1 MKHVHFLGICG
12 TAMGA
17 VASAMARQGYVV
29 TGTDANVYPP
39 MSAFLENEGIQI
51 FQGYNPAN
59 IPADTDLVVI
69 GNAMSRGN
77 IEVEAVLERRLR
89 YMSLPETMKEF
100 FLWGKRNLVVT
111 GTHGKTTTTS
121 MLTWLLE
128 ANGKNPSFMIG
139 GIARNLGRGGRFTD
153 SDFCV
158 LEGDEYDTSFFDKRS
173 KFLHYLPEVV
183 IINNI
188 EMDHA
193 DIYANVEEIKLSFKR
208 LLRVV
213 PRNGV
218 VFINADCPNC
228 ADVRDYAATEL
239 KMVKML
245 SVGMGEE
252 ADIRITDIERRTDGC
267 SFTLCGKPAPEGEET
282 VTFPLNGETFSVPM
296 IGDFNVRNAAMAA
309 CTAAF
314 AGLSAEEIRTALASF
329 EGVARRQ
336 EVRGTVNG
344 VTVVDDFAHHP
355 TAIRQ
360 AIAGLRQRFPKSR
373 LWVLFEPRSN
383 TTIRNLFQAEL
394 AEALA
399 DADFAVIS
407 PVENHKKIAP
417 EQRLDE
423 EKLLADIQA
432 NGTDCYVGK
441 NVDDIVAHVV
451 THVHPGDVLLV
462 MSNGGFGGI
471 HNKLLIALAQ

>member
-1 MKHVHFLGICG
+1 
-12 TAMGA
+12 MGA
-17 VASAMARQGYVV
+17 VASAMARKGFVV

-39 MSAFLENEGIQI
+39 MSTFLESEGIQI
-51 FQGYNPAN
+51 FQGYKPSN
-59 IPADTDLVVI
+59 IPDDAELIVI

-77 IEVEAVLERRLR
+77 IEVEAVLNRRLR

-100 FLWGKRNLVVT
+100 FLWGRRNFVVT

-121 MLTWLLE
+121 MLAWMME
-128 ANGKNPSFMIG
+128 ANGLNPSFMIG

-193 DIYANVEEIKLSFKR
+193 DIYANVDEIKLSFER

-213 PRNGV
+213 PSNGL

-228 ADVRDYAATEL
+228 AAVREAAAAQLRT
-239 KMVKML
+239 VNIV
-245 SVGMGEE
+245 SVGMSEN
-252 ADIRITDIERRTDGC
+252 ADVRIGNIAHRTDGS
-267 SFTLCGKPAPEGEET
+267 SFTLTTAEDAPYA
-282 VTFPLNGETFSVPM
+282 LNGVTLNVPM
-296 IGDFNVRNAAMAA
+296 IGDFNIRNAAMAA
-309 CTAAF
+309 CAARI
-314 AGLSAEEIRTALASF
+314 AGLNAEQISDALNAF

-355 TAIRQ
+355 TAISQ

-383 TTIRNLFQAEL
+383 TTIRNLFQHEL
-394 AEALA
+394 ATSLA
-399 DADFAVIS
+399 EADFAVVAR
-407 PVENHKKIAP
+407 VENHKKLKP
-417 EQRLDE
+417 EEQLDE
-423 EKLLADIQA
+423 QLLCEEITKA
-432 NGTDCYVGK
+432 GTECHLGES
-441 NVDDIVAHVV
+441 VDEIVAHVV

-471 HNKLLIALAQ
+471 HNKLLAGLVQ

>member
-17 VASAMARQGYVV
+17 VASAMARKGFVV

-39 MSAFLENEGIQI
+39 MSTFLESEGIQI
-51 FQGYNPAN
+51 FQGYKPSN
-59 IPADTDLVVI
+59 IPDDAELIVI

-77 IEVEAVLERRLR
+77 IEVEAVLNRRLR

-100 FLWGKRNLVVT
+100 FLWGRRNFVIT

-121 MLTWLLE
+121 MLAWMME
-128 ANGKNPSFMIG
+128 ANGLNPSFMIG

-193 DIYANVEEIKLSFKR
+193 DIYANVDEIKLSFER

-213 PRNGV
+213 PSNGL

-228 ADVRDYAATEL
+228 AAVRESAAAQLRT
-239 KMVKML
+239 VNIV
-245 SVGMGEE
+245 SVGMSEN
-252 ADIRITDIERRTDGC
+252 ADVRIGNIAHRTDGS
-267 SFTLCGKPAPEGEET
+267 SFTLTTAEDTPYA
-282 VTFPLNGETFSVPM
+282 LNGVTLNVPM
-296 IGDFNVRNAAMAA
+296 IGDFNIRNAAMAA
-309 CTAAF
+309 CAARI
-314 AGLSAEEIRTALASF
+314 AGLNAEQISDALNAF

-355 TAIRQ
+355 TAISQ

-383 TTIRNLFQAEL
+383 TTIRNLFQHEL
-394 AEALA
+394 AASLA
-399 DADFAVIS
+399 EADFAVVAR
-407 PVENHKKIAP
+407 VENHKKLKP
-417 EQRLDE
+417 EEQLDE
-423 EKLLADIQA
+423 QLLCEEITKA
-432 NGTDCYVGK
+432 GTECHLGES
-441 NVDDIVAHVV
+441 VDEIVAHVV

-471 HNKLLIALAQ
+471 HNKLLAGLVQ

>member
-1 MKHVHFLGICG
+1 
-12 TAMGA
+12 MGA
-17 VASAMARQGYVV
+17 VASAMARKGFVV

-39 MSAFLENEGIQI
+39 MSTFLESEGIQI
-51 FQGYNPAN
+51 FQGYKPSN
-59 IPADTDLVVI
+59 IPDDAELIVI

-77 IEVEAVLERRLR
+77 IEVEAVLNRRLR

-100 FLWGKRNLVVT
+100 FLWGRRNFVVT

-121 MLTWLLE
+121 MLAWMME
-128 ANGKNPSFMIG
+128 ASGLNPSFMIG

-193 DIYANVEEIKLSFKR
+193 DIYANVDEIKLSFER

-213 PRNGV
+213 PSNGL

-228 ADVRDYAATEL
+228 AAVRESAAAQLRT
-239 KMVKML
+239 VNIV
-245 SVGMGEE
+245 SVGMSEN
-252 ADIRITDIERRTDGC
+252 ADVRIGNIAHRTDGS
-267 SFTLCGKPAPEGEET
+267 SFTLTTAEDTPYA
-282 VTFPLNGETFSVPM
+282 LNGVTLNVPM
-296 IGDFNVRNAAMAA
+296 IGDFNIRNAAMAA
-309 CTAAF
+309 CAARI
-314 AGLSAEEIRTALASF
+314 AGLNAEQISDALNAF

-355 TAIRQ
+355 TAISQ

-383 TTIRNLFQAEL
+383 TTIRNLFQHEL
-394 AEALA
+394 AASLA
-399 DADFAVIS
+399 EADFAVVAR
-407 PVENHKKIAP
+407 VENHKKLKP
-417 EQRLDE
+417 EEQLDE
-423 EKLLADIQA
+423 QLLCEEITKT
-432 NGTDCYVGK
+432 GTECHLGES
-441 NVDDIVAHVV
+441 VDEIVAHVV

-471 HNKLLIALAQ
+471 HNKLLAGLVQ

>member
-1 MKHVHFLGICG
+1 
-12 TAMGA
+12 MGA
-17 VASAMARQGYVV
+17 VASAMARKGFVV

-39 MSAFLENEGIQI
+39 MSTFLESEGIQI
-51 FQGYNPAN
+51 FQGYKPSN
-59 IPADTDLVVI
+59 IPDDAELIVI

-77 IEVEAVLERRLR
+77 IEVEAVLNRHLR

-100 FLWGKRNLVVT
+100 FLWGRRNFVVT

-121 MLTWLLE
+121 MLTWMME
-128 ANGKNPSFMIG
+128 ANGLNPSFMIG

-153 SDFCV
+153 SEFCV

-193 DIYANVEEIKLSFKR
+193 DIYANVDEIKLSFER

-213 PRNGV
+213 PSNGL

-228 ADVRDYAATEL
+228 AAVRESAAAQLRT
-239 KMVKML
+239 VNIV
-245 SVGMGEE
+245 SVGMSEN
-252 ADIRITDIERRTDGC
+252 ADVRIGNIAHRTDGS
-267 SFTLCGKPAPEGEET
+267 SFTLATAEDAPYA
-282 VTFPLNGETFSVPM
+282 LNGVTLNVPM
-296 IGDFNVRNAAMAA
+296 IGDFNIRNAAMAA
-309 CTAAF
+309 CAARI
-314 AGLSAEEIRTALASF
+314 AGLNAEQISDALNAF

-355 TAIRQ
+355 TAISQ

-383 TTIRNLFQAEL
+383 TTIRNLFQHEL
-394 AEALA
+394 AASLA
-399 DADFAVIS
+399 EADFAVVAR
-407 PVENHKKIAP
+407 VENHKKLKP
-417 EQRLDE
+417 EEQLDE
-423 EKLLADIQA
+423 QLLCEEITKA
-432 NGTDCYVGK
+432 GTECHLGES
-441 NVDDIVAHVV
+441 VDEIVAHVV

-471 HNKLLIALAQ
+471 HNKLLAGLVQ

>member
-1 MKHVHFLGICG
+1 
-12 TAMGA
+12 MGA
-17 VASAMARQGYVV
+17 VASAMARKGFVV

-39 MSAFLENEGIQI
+39 MSTFLESEGIQI
-51 FQGYNPAN
+51 FQGYKPSN
-59 IPADTDLVVI
+59 IPDDAELIVI

-77 IEVEAVLERRLR
+77 IEVEAVLNRRLR

-100 FLWGKRNLVVT
+100 FLWGRRNFVVT

-121 MLTWLLE
+121 MLAWMME
-128 ANGKNPSFMIG
+128 ANGLNPSFMIG

-193 DIYANVEEIKLSFKR
+193 DIYANVDEIKLSFER

-213 PRNGV
+213 PSNGL

-228 ADVRDYAATEL
+228 AAVREAAAAQLRT
-239 KMVKML
+239 VNIV
-245 SVGMGEE
+245 SVGMSEN
-252 ADIRITDIERRTDGC
+252 ADVRIGNISHRTDGS
-267 SFTLCGKPAPEGEET
+267 SFTLTTAEDTPYA
-282 VTFPLNGETFSVPM
+282 LNGVTLNVPM
-296 IGDFNVRNAAMAA
+296 IGDFNIRNAAMAA
-309 CTAAF
+309 CAARI
-314 AGLSAEEIRTALASF
+314 AGLNAEQISDALNAF

-355 TAIRQ
+355 TAISQ

-383 TTIRNLFQAEL
+383 TTIRNLFQHEL
-394 AEALA
+394 AASLA
-399 DADFAVIS
+399 EADFAVVAR
-407 PVENHKKIAP
+407 VENHKKLKP
-417 EQRLDE
+417 EEQLDE
-423 EKLLADIQA
+423 QLLCEEITKT
-432 NGTDCYVGK
+432 GTECHLGES
-441 NVDDIVAHVV
+441 VDEIVAHVV

-471 HNKLLIALAQ
+471 HNKLLAGLVQ

>member
-1 MKHVHFLGICG
+1 
-12 TAMGA
+12 MGA
-17 VASAMARQGYVV
+17 VASAMARKGFVV

-39 MSAFLENEGIQI
+39 MSTFLESEGIQI
-51 FQGYNPAN
+51 FQGYKPSN
-59 IPADTDLVVI
+59 IPDDAELIVI

-77 IEVEAVLERRLR
+77 IEVEAVLNRRLR

-100 FLWGKRNLVVT
+100 FLWGRRNFVVT

-121 MLTWLLE
+121 MLAWMME
-128 ANGKNPSFMIG
+128 ANGLNPSFMIG

-183 IINNI
+183 VINNI

-193 DIYANVEEIKLSFKR
+193 DIYANVDEIKLSFER

-213 PRNGV
+213 PSNGL

-228 ADVRDYAATEL
+228 AAVREAAAAQLRT
-239 KMVKML
+239 VNIV
-245 SVGMGEE
+245 SVGMSEN
-252 ADIRITDIERRTDGC
+252 ADVRIGNISHRTDGS
-267 SFTLCGKPAPEGEET
+267 SFTLTTAEDTPYA
-282 VTFPLNGETFSVPM
+282 LNGVTLNVPM
-296 IGDFNVRNAAMAA
+296 IGDFNIRNAAMAA
-309 CTAAF
+309 CAARI
-314 AGLSAEEIRTALASF
+314 AGLNAEQISDALNAF

-355 TAIRQ
+355 TAISQ

-383 TTIRNLFQAEL
+383 TTIRNLFQHEL
-394 AEALA
+394 AASLA
-399 DADFAVIS
+399 EADFAVVAR
-407 PVENHKKIAP
+407 VENHKKLKP
-417 EQRLDE
+417 EEQLDE
-423 EKLLADIQA
+423 QLLCEEITKV
-432 NGTDCYVGK
+432 GTECHLGES
-441 NVDDIVAHVV
+441 VDEIVAHVV

-471 HNKLLIALAQ
+471 HNKLLAGLVQ

>member
-1 MKHVHFLGICG
+1 
-12 TAMGA
+12 MGA
-17 VASAMARQGYVV
+17 VASAMARKGFVV

-39 MSAFLENEGIQI
+39 MSTFLESEGIQI
-51 FQGYNPAN
+51 FQGYKPSN
-59 IPADTDLVVI
+59 IPDDAELIVI

-77 IEVEAVLERRLR
+77 IEVEAVLNRRLR

-100 FLWGKRNLVVT
+100 FLWGRRNFVVT

-121 MLTWLLE
+121 MLAWMME
-128 ANGKNPSFMIG
+128 ANGLDPSFMIG

-193 DIYANVEEIKLSFKR
+193 DIYANVDEIKLSFER

-213 PRNGV
+213 PSNGL

-228 ADVRDYAATEL
+228 AAVREAAAAQLRT
-239 KMVKML
+239 VNIV
-245 SVGMGEE
+245 SVGMSEN
-252 ADIRITDIERRTDGC
+252 ADVRIGNIAHRTDGS
-267 SFTLCGKPAPEGEET
+267 SFTLTTAEDTPYA
-282 VTFPLNGETFSVPM
+282 LNGVTLNVPM
-296 IGDFNVRNAAMAA
+296 IGDFNIRNAAMAA
-309 CTAAF
+309 CAARI
-314 AGLSAEEIRTALASF
+314 AGLNAEQISDALNAF

-355 TAIRQ
+355 TAISQ

-383 TTIRNLFQAEL
+383 TTIRNLFQHEL
-394 AEALA
+394 AASLA
-399 DADFAVIS
+399 EADFAVVAR
-407 PVENHKKIAP
+407 VENHKKLKP
-417 EQRLDE
+417 EEQLDE
-423 EKLLADIQA
+423 QLLCEEITKA
-432 NGTDCYVGK
+432 GTECHLGES
-441 NVDDIVAHVV
+441 VDEIVAHVV

-471 HNKLLIALAQ
+471 HNKLLAGLVQ

>member
-39 MSAFLENEGIQI
+39 MSTFLEEEGIRI
-51 FQGYNPAN
+51 FQGYKPEN
-59 IPADTDLVVI
+59 IPAEAELIVI

-77 IEVEAVLERRLR
+77 AEVEAVLERHLN
-89 YMSLPETMKEF
+89 YKSMPETMKEF
-100 FLWGKRNLVVT
+100 FLRGHRNYVVT

-121 MLTWLLE
+121 ILTWLME
-128 ANGKNPSFMIG
+128 DAGVNPSFMIG

-158 LEGDEYDTSFFDKRS
+158 LEGDEYDTAFFDKRS
-173 KFLHYLPEVV
+173 KFLHYLPEAV

-193 DIYANVEEIKLSFKR
+193 DIYADVEEIKLSFKR

-213 PRNGV
+213 PRNGI

-228 ADVRDYAATEL
+228 ADVRAHAAAEL
-239 KMVKML
+239 RMVKL
-245 SVGMGEE
+245 VSVGMGEN
-252 ADIRITDIERRTDGC
+252 ADIRISDLDPKTEGT
-267 SFTLCGKPAPEGEET
+267 SFTLTGAADTPYA
-282 VTFPLNGETFSVPM
+282 FNGERFTVPM
-296 IGDFNVRNAAMAA
+296 VGEFNVRNAAMAL
-309 CTAAF
+309 CAAHF
-314 AGLSAEEIRTALASF
+314 SGLSIEQIGASLLRF
-329 EGVARRQ
+329 QGVARRQ
-336 EVRGTVNG
+336 EVRGCVNG

-355 TAIRQ
+355 TAIRK

-383 TTIRNLFQAEL
+383 TTIRNLFQNEL

-399 DADFAVIS
+399 DADFPVIS
-407 PVENHKKIAP
+407 KVENHKKLKP
-417 EQRLDE
+417 EEQLDE
-423 EKLLADIQA
+423 EKLCADIA
-432 NGTDCYVGK
+432 ATGKECYVGQ
-441 NVDDIVAHVV
+441 NADDIVAHVV
-451 THVHPGDVLLV
+451 SRAHFGDVLLV

-471 HNKLLIALAQ
+471 HNKLLAALAALSQ

>member
-1 MKHVHFLGICG
+1 
-12 TAMGA
+12 MGA
-17 VASAMARQGYVV
+17 VASAMARKGFVV

-39 MSAFLENEGIQI
+39 MSTFLESEGIQI
-51 FQGYNPAN
+51 FQGYKPSN
-59 IPADTDLVVI
+59 IPDDAELIVI

-77 IEVEAVLERRLR
+77 IEVEAVLNRRLR

-100 FLWGKRNLVVT
+100 FLWGRRNFVVT

-121 MLTWLLE
+121 MLAWMME
-128 ANGKNPSFMIG
+128 ANGLNPSFMIG

-153 SDFCV
+153 SEFCV

-193 DIYANVEEIKLSFKR
+193 DIYANVDEIKLSFER

-213 PRNGV
+213 PSNGL

-228 ADVRDYAATEL
+228 AAVRESAAAQLRT
-239 KMVKML
+239 VNIV
-245 SVGMGEE
+245 SVGMSEN
-252 ADIRITDIERRTDGC
+252 ADVRIGNIAHRTDGS
-267 SFTLCGKPAPEGEET
+267 SFTLTTAEDTPYA
-282 VTFPLNGETFSVPM
+282 LNGVTLNVPM
-296 IGDFNVRNAAMAA
+296 IGDFNIRNAAMAA
-309 CTAAF
+309 CAARI
-314 AGLSAEEIRTALASF
+314 AGLNAEQISDALNAF

-355 TAIRQ
+355 TAISQ

-383 TTIRNLFQAEL
+383 TTIRNLFQHEL
-394 AEALA
+394 AASLA
-399 DADFAVIS
+399 EADFAVVAR
-407 PVENHKKIAP
+407 VENHKKLKP
-417 EQRLDE
+417 EEQLDE
-423 EKLLADIQA
+423 QLLCKEITKA
-432 NGTDCYVGK
+432 GTECHLGES
-441 NVDDIVAHVV
+441 VDEIVAHVV

-471 HNKLLIALAQ
+471 HNKLLAGHVQ

>member
-1 MKHVHFLGICG
+1 
-12 TAMGA
+12 MGA

-39 MSAFLENEGIQI
+39 MSTFLEEEGIRI
-51 FQGYNPAN
+51 SQGYKAEN
-59 IPADTDLVVI
+59 IPDDAELVVI

-77 IEVEAVLERRLR
+77 AEVEAVLDRRLR
-89 YMSLPETMKEF
+89 YMSLPETMKEH
-100 FLWGKRNLVVT
+100 FLWGKHNYVVT

-121 MLTWLLE
+121 MLAWLMEDNEL
-128 ANGKNPSFMIG
+128 NPSFMIG

-153 SDFCV
+153 SDYTV
-158 LEGDEYDTSFFDKRS
+158 LEGDEYDTAFFDKRS

-193 DIYANVEEIKLSFKR
+193 DIYANVEEIKLSFSR

-213 PRNGV
+213 PANGI

-228 ADVRDYAATEL
+228 CAIREQASREL
-239 KMVKML
+239 RTVKTV
-245 SVGMGEE
+245 SVGMGEA
-252 ADIRITDIERRTDGC
+252 ADLRISDIEHTASGC
-267 SFTLCGKPAPEGEET
+267 AFTLEGERYEI
-282 VTFPLNGETFSVPM
+282 PM
-296 IGDFNVRNAAMAA
+296 VGDFNVRNAAMAT
-309 CTAAF
+309 CAARF
-314 AGLSAEEIRTALASF
+314 AGITPDAIRRSFASF

-355 TAIRQ
+355 TAIREAVQ
-360 AIAGLRQRFPKSR
+360 GLRQRFPKGR
-373 LWVLFEPRSN
+373 LWALFEPRSN
-383 TTIRNLFQAEL
+383 TTRRKTFQHEL
-394 AEALA
+394 AEALST
-399 DADFAVIS
+399 ADFAVLS
-407 PVENHKKIAP
+407 PVENINKVAP
-417 EQRLDE
+417 EERLDE
-423 EKLLADIQA
+423 DLLQQEITAA
-432 NGTDCYVGK
+432 GTECYFASS
-441 NVDDIVAHVV
+441 VDDIVAHVV

-471 HNKLLIALAQ
+471 HGKLLSALAQ

>member
-17 VASAMARQGYVV
+17 VATAMARQGYVV

-39 MSAFLENEGIQI
+39 MSTFLESEGIQI
-51 FQGYNPAN
+51 FQGYKPEN
-59 IPADTDLVVI
+59 IPDDAELIVI

-77 IEVEAVLERRLR
+77 PEVEAVLERNLR

-100 FLWGKRNLVVT
+100 FLWGKHNYVVT

-121 MLTWLLE
+121 MLTWLME
-128 ANGKNPSFMIG
+128 SNGLNPSFMIG

-153 SDFCV
+153 SPYCV
-158 LEGDEYDTSFFDKRS
+158 LEGDEYDTAFFDKRS
-173 KFLHYLPEVV
+173 KFLHYLPEVL

-193 DIYANVEEIKLSFKR
+193 DIYTDVNAIKLSFQR

-213 PRNGV
+213 PRQGI

-228 ADVRDYAATEL
+228 QDVRSHAAEEL
-239 KMVKML
+239 RMVRTV

-252 ADIRITDIERRTDGC
+252 ADRRITAIEHRTDGS
-267 SFTLCGKPAPEGEET
+267 SFSLEGET
-282 VTFPLNGETFSVPM
+282 YSIPM
-296 IGDFNVRNAAMAA
+296 VGDFNVRNAAMAI
-309 CTAAF
+309 CAARF
-314 AGLSAEEIRTALASF
+314 AGLEPDQIRASFLQF

-336 EVRGTVNG
+336 EIRGTVNE

-355 TAIRQ
+355 TAIRE

-373 LWVLFEPRSN
+373 LWVLFDPRSN
-383 TTIRNLFQAEL
+383 TTIRNTFQHEL
-394 AEALA
+394 AASLA
-399 DADFAVIS
+399 TADFAILS
-407 PVENHKKIAP
+407 PIENHKRIP
-417 EQRLDE
+417 LDRRLDE
-423 EKLLADIQA
+423 NMLRDEIEAQ
-432 NGTDCYVGK
+432 GTSCYYGAG
-441 NVDDIVAHVV
+441 VDDIVAYVV
-451 THVHPGDVLLV
+451 ERVHPGDVLLV

-471 HNKLLIALAQ
+471 HGKLLATLAQ

>member
-1 MKHVHFLGICG
+1 
-12 TAMGA
+12 MGA
-17 VASAMARQGYVV
+17 VASAMARKGFVV

-39 MSAFLENEGIQI
+39 MSTFLESEGIQI
-51 FQGYNPAN
+51 FQGYKPSN
-59 IPADTDLVVI
+59 IPDDAELIVI

-77 IEVEAVLERRLR
+77 IEVEAVLNRRLR

-100 FLWGKRNLVVT
+100 FLWGRRNFVVT

-121 MLTWLLE
+121 MLAWMME
-128 ANGKNPSFMIG
+128 ANGLNPSFMIG

-193 DIYANVEEIKLSFKR
+193 DIYANVDEIKLSFER

-213 PRNGV
+213 PSNGL

-228 ADVRDYAATEL
+228 AAVRESAAAQLRT
-239 KMVKML
+239 VNIV
-245 SVGMGEE
+245 SVGMSEN
-252 ADIRITDIERRTDGC
+252 ADVRIGNIAHRTDGS
-267 SFTLCGKPAPEGEET
+267 SFTLTTAEDTPYA
-282 VTFPLNGETFSVPM
+282 LNGVTLNVPM
-296 IGDFNVRNAAMAA
+296 IGDFNIRNAAMAA
-309 CTAAF
+309 CAARI
-314 AGLSAEEIRTALASF
+314 AGLNAEQISDALNAF

-355 TAIRQ
+355 TAISQ

-383 TTIRNLFQAEL
+383 TTIRNLFQHEL
-394 AEALA
+394 AASLA
-399 DADFAVIS
+399 EADFAVVAR
-407 PVENHKKIAP
+407 VENHKKLKP
-417 EQRLDE
+417 EEQLNEQLLCEEITKAGTECHLGESVDE
-423 EKLLADIQA
+423 
-432 NGTDCYVGK
+432 
-441 NVDDIVAHVV
+441 IVAHVV

-471 HNKLLIALAQ
+471 HNKLLAGLVQ

>member
-1 MKHVHFLGICG
+1 
-12 TAMGA
+12 MGA
-17 VASAMARQGYVV
+17 VASAMARKGFVV

-39 MSAFLENEGIQI
+39 MSTFLESEGIQI
-51 FQGYNPAN
+51 FQGYKPSN
-59 IPADTDLVVI
+59 IPDDAELIVI

-77 IEVEAVLERRLR
+77 IEVEAVLNRRLR

-100 FLWGKRNLVVT
+100 FLWGRRNFVIT

-121 MLTWLLE
+121 MLAWMME
-128 ANGKNPSFMIG
+128 ANGLNPSFMIG

-193 DIYANVEEIKLSFKR
+193 DIYANVDEIKLSFER

-213 PRNGV
+213 PSNGL

-228 ADVRDYAATEL
+228 AAVRESAAAQLRT
-239 KMVKML
+239 VNIV
-245 SVGMGEE
+245 SVGMSEN
-252 ADIRITDIERRTDGC
+252 ADVRIGNIAHRTDGS
-267 SFTLCGKPAPEGEET
+267 SFTLTTAEDTPHA
-282 VTFPLNGETFSVPM
+282 LNGVTLNVPM
-296 IGDFNVRNAAMAA
+296 IGDFNIRNAAMAA
-309 CTAAF
+309 CAARI
-314 AGLSAEEIRTALASF
+314 AGLNAEQISDALNAF

-355 TAIRQ
+355 TAISQ

-383 TTIRNLFQAEL
+383 TTIRNLFQHEL
-394 AEALA
+394 AASLA
-399 DADFAVIS
+399 EADFAVVAR
-407 PVENHKKIAP
+407 VENHKKLKP
-417 EQRLDE
+417 EEQLDE
-423 EKLLADIQA
+423 QLLCEEITKA
-432 NGTDCYVGK
+432 GTECHLGES
-441 NVDDIVAHVV
+441 VDEIVAHVV

-471 HNKLLIALAQ
+471 HNKLLAGLVQ

>member
-1 MKHVHFLGICG
+1 
-12 TAMGA
+12 MGA
-17 VASAMARQGYVV
+17 VASAMARKGFVV

-39 MSAFLENEGIQI
+39 MSTFLESEGIQI
-51 FQGYNPAN
+51 FQGYKPSN
-59 IPADTDLVVI
+59 IPDDAELIVI

-77 IEVEAVLERRLR
+77 IEVEAVLNRRLR

-100 FLWGKRNLVVT
+100 FLWGRRNFVVT

-121 MLTWLLE
+121 MLTWMME
-128 ANGKNPSFMIG
+128 ANGLNPSFMIG

-153 SDFCV
+153 SEFCV

-193 DIYANVEEIKLSFKR
+193 DIYANVDEIKLSFER

-213 PRNGV
+213 PSNGL

-228 ADVRDYAATEL
+228 AAVRESAAAQLRT
-239 KMVKML
+239 VNIV
-245 SVGMGEE
+245 SVGMSEN
-252 ADIRITDIERRTDGC
+252 ADVRIGNISHRTDGS
-267 SFTLCGKPAPEGEET
+267 SFTLTTAEDAPYA
-282 VTFPLNGETFSVPM
+282 LNGVTLNVPM
-296 IGDFNVRNAAMAA
+296 IGDFNIRNAAMAA
-309 CTAAF
+309 CAARI
-314 AGLSAEEIRTALASF
+314 AGLNAEQISDALNAF

-355 TAIRQ
+355 TAISQ

-383 TTIRNLFQAEL
+383 TTIRNLFQHEL
-394 AEALA
+394 AASLA
-399 DADFAVIS
+399 EADFAVVAR
-407 PVENHKKIAP
+407 VENHKKLKP
-417 EQRLDE
+417 EEQLNEQLLCEEITKAGTECHLGESVDE
-423 EKLLADIQA
+423 
-432 NGTDCYVGK
+432 
-441 NVDDIVAHVV
+441 IVAHVV

-471 HNKLLIALAQ
+471 HNKLLAGLVQ

>member
-17 VASAMARQGYVV
+17 VASAMARKGYVV

-39 MSAFLENEGIQI
+39 MSTFLESEGIQI

-77 IEVEAVLERRLR
+77 IEVEAVLDTRLR

-121 MLTWLLE
+121 MLAWMLE
-128 ANGKNPSFMIG
+128 ANGQNPSFMIG

-193 DIYANVEEIKLSFKR
+193 DIYANVDEIKLSFKR

-228 ADVRDYAATEL
+228 ADVRQHAASEL
-239 KMVKML
+239 KMVKMV
-245 SVGMGEE
+245 SVGLGEE
-252 ADIRITDIERRTDGC
+252 ADVRITDIEHRTDGC
-267 SFTLCGKPAPEGEET
+267 SFTLLASPAEEGGQPC
-282 VTFPLNGETFSVPM
+282 PLHGERFDVPM

-309 CTAAF
+309 CAAPF
-314 AGLSAEEIRTALASF
+314 AGLSAGQIRAALGSF

-355 TAIRQ
+355 TAISL
-360 AIAGLRQRFPKSR
+360 AIEGLRQRYPKSR

-383 TTIRNLFQAEL
+383 TTIRNLFQKEL
-394 AEALA
+394 AESLSG
-399 DADFAVIS
+399 ADFAVIA
-407 PVENHKKIAP
+407 PIENHKKLLP

-423 EKLLADIQA
+423 EQLLADIRA
-432 NGTDCYVGK
+432 AGTEAYVGK

-471 HNKLLIALAQ
+471 HNKLLIGLAQ

>member
-1 MKHVHFLGICG
+1 
-12 TAMGA
+12 MGA
-17 VASAMARQGYVV
+17 VASAMARKGFVV

-39 MSAFLENEGIQI
+39 MSTFLESEGIQI
-51 FQGYNPAN
+51 FQGYKPSN
-59 IPADTDLVVI
+59 IPDDAELIVI

-77 IEVEAVLERRLR
+77 IEVEAVLNRRLR

-100 FLWGKRNLVVT
+100 FLWGRRNFVIT

-121 MLTWLLE
+121 MLAWMME
-128 ANGKNPSFMIG
+128 ANGLNPSFMIG

-193 DIYANVEEIKLSFKR
+193 DIYANVDEIKLSFER

-213 PRNGV
+213 PSNGL

-228 ADVRDYAATEL
+228 AAVRESAAAQLRT
-239 KMVKML
+239 VNIV
-245 SVGMGEE
+245 SVGMSEN
-252 ADIRITDIERRTDGC
+252 ADVRIGNIAHRTDGS
-267 SFTLCGKPAPEGEET
+267 SFTLTTAEDTPYA
-282 VTFPLNGETFSVPM
+282 LNGVTLNVPM
-296 IGDFNVRNAAMAA
+296 IGDFNIRNAAMAA
-309 CTAAF
+309 CAARI
-314 AGLSAEEIRTALASF
+314 AGLNAEQISDALNAF

-355 TAIRQ
+355 TAISQ

-383 TTIRNLFQAEL
+383 TTIRNLFQHEL
-394 AEALA
+394 AASLA
-399 DADFAVIS
+399 EADFAVVAR
-407 PVENHKKIAP
+407 VENHKKLKP
-417 EQRLDE
+417 EEQLDE
-423 EKLLADIQA
+423 QLLCEEITKA
-432 NGTDCYVGK
+432 GTECHLGES
-441 NVDDIVAHVV
+441 VDEIVAHVV

-471 HNKLLIALAQ
+471 HNKLLAGLVQ

>member
-1 MKHVHFLGICG
+1 MLPIFQDQPNIMKHVHFLGICG

-39 MSAFLENEGIQI
+39 MSIFLESEGIRI
-51 FQGYNPAN
+51 FQGFKPEN
-59 IPADTDLVVI
+59 IPADADLIVI

-77 IEVEAVLERRLR
+77 PEVEAVLERNLR

-100 FLWGKRNLVVT
+100 FLWGKRNYVVT

-121 MLTWLLE
+121 MLAWLME
-128 ANGKNPSFMIG
+128 NNGLNPSFMIG

-153 SDFCV
+153 SPYCV
-158 LEGDEYDTSFFDKRS
+158 LEGDEYDTAFFDKRS
-173 KFLHYLPEVV
+173 KFLHYLPEVL

-213 PRNGV
+213 PRNGI
-218 VFINADCPNC
+218 VFFNADCPNC
-228 ADVRDYAATEL
+228 QDVQRHAADELRMVR
-239 KMVKML
+239 MVG
-245 SVGMGEE
+245 VGMGEGADRRI
-252 ADIRITDIERRTDGC
+252 ADIEHRTDGS
-267 SFTLCGKPAPEGEET
+267 SFSIEGET
-282 VTFPLNGETFSVPM
+282 YRIPM
-296 IGDFNVRNAAMAA
+296 VGDFNVRNAAMAI
-309 CTAAF
+309 CAARF
-314 AGLSAEEIRTALASF
+314 AGLEPDKIRTSLLQF

-336 EVRGTVNG
+336 EIRGTVNG

-360 AIAGLRQRFPKSR
+360 AVAGLRQRFPKSR
-373 LWVLFEPRSN
+373 LWVIFDPRSN
-383 TTIRNLFQAEL
+383 TTIRNVFQHEL
-394 AEALA
+394 AASLA
-399 DADFAVIS
+399 TADFAILS
-407 PVENHKKIAP
+407 PVENHKRLP
-417 EQRLDE
+417 QEMRLDE
-423 EKLLADIQA
+423 NLLHDEIEAK
-432 NGTDCYVGK
+432 GTSCYFGAG
-441 NVDDIVAHVV
+441 VDDIVAHVV
-451 THVHPGDVLLV
+451 QRVHPGDVLLV

-471 HNKLLIALAQ
+471 HGKLLAALAQ

>member
-1 MKHVHFLGICG
+1 
-12 TAMGA
+12 MGA
-17 VASAMARQGYVV
+17 VASAMARKGFVV

-39 MSAFLENEGIQI
+39 MSTFLESEGIQI
-51 FQGYNPAN
+51 FQGYKPTN
-59 IPADTDLVVI
+59 IPDDAELIVI

-77 IEVEAVLERRLR
+77 IEVEAVLNRRLR

-100 FLWGKRNLVVT
+100 FLWGRRNFVVT

-121 MLTWLLE
+121 MLTWMME
-128 ANGKNPSFMIG
+128 ASGLNPSFMIG

-153 SDFCV
+153 SEFCV

-193 DIYANVEEIKLSFKR
+193 DIYANVDEIKLSFER

-213 PRNGV
+213 PANGL
-218 VFINADCPNC
+218 VFINADCPHC
-228 ADVRDYAATEL
+228 AAVREFAAREL
-239 KMVKML
+239 RTVRIV
-245 SVGMGEE
+245 SVGMGEN
-252 ADIRITDIERRTDGC
+252 ADVRIGNIARRTDGA
-267 SFTLCGKPAPEGEET
+267 SFTLLSAEES
-282 VTFPLNGETFSVPM
+282 PYSLNGTTLNVPM
-296 IGDFNVRNAAMAA
+296 IGDFNIRNAAMAA
-309 CTAAF
+309 CAARI
-314 AGLSAEEIRTALASF
+314 AGLSAEQISDALNTF

-355 TAIRQ
+355 TAISQ

-383 TTIRNLFQAEL
+383 TTIRNLFQHEL
-394 AEALA
+394 AASLA
-399 DADFAVIS
+399 EADFAVVAR
-407 PVENHKKIAP
+407 VENHKKLKQE
-417 EQRLDE
+417 EQLNEQLLCEEITQAGTECHLGESVDE
-423 EKLLADIQA
+423 
-432 NGTDCYVGK
+432 
-441 NVDDIVAHVV
+441 IVAHVV

-471 HNKLLIALAQ
+471 HNKLLAGLVQ

>member
-1 MKHVHFLGICG
+1 
-12 TAMGA
+12 MGA
-17 VASAMARQGYVV
+17 VASAMARKGFVV

-39 MSAFLENEGIQI
+39 MSTFLESEGIQI
-51 FQGYNPAN
+51 FQGYKPSN
-59 IPADTDLVVI
+59 IPDDAELIVI

-77 IEVEAVLERRLR
+77 IEVEAVLNRRLR

-100 FLWGKRNLVVT
+100 FLWGRRNFVVT

-121 MLTWLLE
+121 MLAWMME
-128 ANGKNPSFMIG
+128 ANGLNPSFMIG

-193 DIYANVEEIKLSFKR
+193 DIYANVDEIKLSFER

-213 PRNGV
+213 PSNGL

-228 ADVRDYAATEL
+228 AAVRESAAAQLRT
-239 KMVKML
+239 VNIV
-245 SVGMGEE
+245 SVGMSEN
-252 ADIRITDIERRTDGC
+252 ADVRIGNIAHRTDGS
-267 SFTLCGKPAPEGEET
+267 SFTLTTAEDAPYA
-282 VTFPLNGETFSVPM
+282 LNGVTLNVPM
-296 IGDFNVRNAAMAA
+296 IGDFNIRNAAMAA
-309 CTAAF
+309 CAARI
-314 AGLSAEEIRTALASF
+314 AGLNAEQISDALNAF

-355 TAIRQ
+355 TAISQ

-383 TTIRNLFQAEL
+383 TTIRNLFQHEL
-394 AEALA
+394 AASLA
-399 DADFAVIS
+399 EADFAVVAR
-407 PVENHKKIAP
+407 VENHKKLKP
-417 EQRLDE
+417 EEQLNEQLLCEEITKAGTECHLGESVDE
-423 EKLLADIQA
+423 
-432 NGTDCYVGK
+432 
-441 NVDDIVAHVV
+441 IVAHVV

-471 HNKLLIALAQ
+471 HNKLLAGLVQ

>member
-17 VASAMARQGYVV
+17 VASAMARQGYIV

-39 MSAFLENEGIQI
+39 MSTFLENEGIRI
-51 FQGYNPAN
+51 FQGYKPEN
-59 IPADTDLVVI
+59 IPADAELIVI

-77 IEVEAVLERRLR
+77 AEVEAVLERHLN
-89 YMSLPETMKEF
+89 YKSMPETMKEF
-100 FLWGKRNLVVT
+100 FLRGHRNYVVT

-121 MLTWLLE
+121 ILTWLMEDNAL
-128 ANGKNPSFMIG
+128 NPSFMIG

-158 LEGDEYDTSFFDKRS
+158 LEGDEYDTAFFDKRS
-173 KFLHYLPEVV
+173 KFLHYLPEAV

-213 PRNGV
+213 PRNGI
-218 VFINADCPNC
+218 VFLNADCPNC
-228 ADVRDYAATEL
+228 ADVRAHAAEEL
-239 KMVKML
+239 RMVRL
-245 SVGMGEE
+245 VSVGMGEN
-252 ADIRITDIERRTDGC
+252 ADIRISDIDLQPDG
-267 SFTLCGKPAPEGEET
+267 SVFTLTGMQDEAFG
-282 VTFPLNGETFSVPM
+282 FSGETFKVPM
-296 IGDFNVRNAAMAA
+296 VGDFNIRNAAMAL
-309 CTAAF
+309 CAAHF
-314 AGLSAEEIRTALASF
+314 AGLSCEQMAASLQQF
-329 EGVARRQ
+329 QGVARRQ
-336 EVRGTVNG
+336 EVRGCVNG

-355 TAIRQ
+355 TAIKQ

-383 TTIRNLFQAEL
+383 TTIRNLFQNEL
-394 AEALA
+394 AEALSH
-399 DADFAVIS
+399 ADFPVIS
-407 PVENHKKIAP
+407 KVENHKKLKP
-417 EQRLDE
+417 EEQLDE
-423 EKLLADIQA
+423 EKLCADIA
-432 NGTDCYVGK
+432 ATGKECFVGQ
-441 NVDDIVAHVV
+441 NADDIVAHVV
-451 THVHPGDVLLV
+451 SRAHFGDVLLV

-471 HNKLLIALAQ
+471 HNKLLAALAALAQ

>member
-17 VASAMARQGYVV
+17 VASAMARKGYVV

-39 MSAFLENEGIQI
+39 MSTFLESEGIRI
-51 FQGYNPAN
+51 FQGYKPEN
-59 IPADTDLVVI
+59 IPDEADLIVI

-77 IEVEAVLERRLR
+77 AEVEAVLERNLR
-89 YMSLPETMKEF
+89 YKSLPETMKEY
-100 FLWGKRNLVVT
+100 FLWGKHNYVVT

-121 MLTWLLE
+121 MLTWLME
-128 ANGKNPSFMIG
+128 ANEMNPSFMIG

-153 SDFCV
+153 SDYCV

-188 EMDHA
+188 EMDHV

-208 LLRVV
+208 MLRVV
-213 PRNGV
+213 PRNGI

-228 ADVRDYAATEL
+228 CDVRAYAANEL
-239 KMVKML
+239 RMVKMV

-252 ADIRITDIERRTDGC
+252 ADIRITDIEHRMDGC
-267 SFTLCGKPAPEGEET
+267 SFTLEGECY
-282 VTFPLNGETFSVPM
+282 SIPM
-296 IGDFNVRNAAMAA
+296 IGDFNVRNAAMAT
-309 CTAAF
+309 CAARF
-314 AGLSAEEIRTALASF
+314 AGLTPDQIRAGFQSF

-336 EVRGTVNG
+336 EVRGTVNS

-360 AIAGLRQRFPKSR
+360 AVEGLRQRFPKSR
-373 LWVLFEPRSN
+373 VWALFDPRSN
-383 TTIRNLFQAEL
+383 TSITNTFQHEL
-394 AEALA
+394 ADALA
-399 DADFAVIS
+399 TADFAVLP
-407 PVENHKKIAP
+407 PVENYKKLLP
-417 EQRLDE
+417 EERLDLQ
-423 EKLLADIQA
+423 LLHDEIAAQE
-432 NGTDCYVGK
+432 TPCYVGSS
-441 NVDDIVAHVV
+441 VDDVVAHVV

-471 HNKLLIALAQ
+471 HNKLLIGLAQ

>member
-1 MKHVHFLGICG
+1 
-12 TAMGA
+12 MGA
-17 VASAMARQGYVV
+17 VASAMARKGYVV

-39 MSAFLENEGIQI
+39 MSTFLESEGIQI

-77 IEVEAVLERRLR
+77 IEVEAVMDNRLR

-121 MLTWLLE
+121 MLAWMLE
-128 ANGKNPSFMIG
+128 ANGQNPSFMIG

-193 DIYANVEEIKLSFKR
+193 DIYANVDEIKLSFKR

-228 ADVRDYAATEL
+228 ADVRQHAASEL
-239 KMVKML
+239 KMVKMV

-252 ADIRITDIERRTDGC
+252 ADVRITDIEHRTDGC
-267 SFTLCGKPAPEGEET
+267 SFTLQAAPAEEGEASC
-282 VTFPLNGETFSVPM
+282 PLHGERFNVPM

-309 CTAAF
+309 CAAAR
-314 AGLSAEEIRTALASF
+314 AGLDAGQIRAALDSF

-355 TAIRQ
+355 TAISL
-360 AIAGLRQRFPKSR
+360 AIEGLRQRYPKSR

-383 TTIRNLFQAEL
+383 TTIRNLFQKEL
-394 AEALA
+394 AEALSA
-399 DADFAVIS
+399 ADFAVIS
-407 PVENHKKIAP
+407 PIENHKKLLP

-423 EKLLADIQA
+423 EQLLADIRA
-432 NGTDCYVGK
+432 AGTDAYVGK

-471 HNKLLIALAQ
+471 HNKLLIGLAQ

>member
-1 MKHVHFLGICG
+1 
-12 TAMGA
+12 MGA
-17 VASAMARQGYVV
+17 VASAMARKGFVV

-39 MSAFLENEGIQI
+39 MSTFLESEGIQI
-51 FQGYNPAN
+51 FQGYKPSN
-59 IPADTDLVVI
+59 IPDDAELIVI

-77 IEVEAVLERRLR
+77 IEVEAVLNRRLR

-100 FLWGKRNLVVT
+100 FLWGRRNFVVT

-121 MLTWLLE
+121 MLAWMME
-128 ANGKNPSFMIG
+128 ANGLNPSFMIG

-193 DIYANVEEIKLSFKR
+193 DIYANVDEIKLSFER

-213 PRNGV
+213 PSNGL

-228 ADVRDYAATEL
+228 AAVREAAAAQLRT
-239 KMVKML
+239 VNIV
-245 SVGMGEE
+245 SVGMSEN
-252 ADIRITDIERRTDGC
+252 ADVRIGNIAHRTDGS
-267 SFTLCGKPAPEGEET
+267 SFTLTTAEDTPHA
-282 VTFPLNGETFSVPM
+282 LNGVTLNVPM
-296 IGDFNVRNAAMAA
+296 IGDFNIRNAAMAA
-309 CTAAF
+309 CAARI
-314 AGLSAEEIRTALASF
+314 AGLNAEQISDALNAF

-355 TAIRQ
+355 TAISQ

-383 TTIRNLFQAEL
+383 TTIRNLFQHEL
-394 AEALA
+394 AASLA
-399 DADFAVIS
+399 EADFAVVAR
-407 PVENHKKIAP
+407 VENHKKLKP
-417 EQRLDE
+417 EEQLDE
-423 EKLLADIQA
+423 QLLCEEITKA
-432 NGTDCYVGK
+432 GTECHLGES
-441 NVDDIVAHVV
+441 VDEIVAHVV

-471 HNKLLIALAQ
+471 HNKLLAGLVQ